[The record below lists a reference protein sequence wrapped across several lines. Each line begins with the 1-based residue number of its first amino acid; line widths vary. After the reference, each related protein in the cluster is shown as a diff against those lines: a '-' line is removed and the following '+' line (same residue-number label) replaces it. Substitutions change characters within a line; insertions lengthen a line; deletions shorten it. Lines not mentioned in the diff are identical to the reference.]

1 MSDCVLCDIVNGNEP
16 ASPVYDDDTNLAI
29 MDIRTLNRG
38 QVVVFPKKHYPY
50 MSDMDEATG
59 MHLFR
64 TAMRVCRGIR
74 NSSIE
79 CDGINLFLADG
90 EAANQEVF
98 HVHILVIPRLE
109 NDSMRITGD
118 WTSPAR
124 EELDEIAAKIRGACE
139 TG

>member
-1 MSDCVLCDIVNGNEP
+1 MSDCILCDIVAGKEP
-16 ASPVYDDDTNLAI
+16 ASLVYDDDTTLAI
-29 MDIRTLNRG
+29 MDISTLNRG
-38 QVVVFPKKHYPY
+38 QVVVFPKKHFPY

-74 NSSIE
+74 NSGIA

-98 HVHILVIPRLE
+98 HVHILIIPRLE

-118 WTSPAR
+118 WTNPAR
-124 EELDEIAAKIRGACE
+124 EELDDLASKIHNAL
-139 TG
+139 